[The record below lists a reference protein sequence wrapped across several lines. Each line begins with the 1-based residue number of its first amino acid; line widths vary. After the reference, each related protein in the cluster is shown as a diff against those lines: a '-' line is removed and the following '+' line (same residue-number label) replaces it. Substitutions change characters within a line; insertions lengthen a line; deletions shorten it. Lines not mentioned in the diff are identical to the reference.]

1 MAASEKELQEQLLVA
16 GNKLLQHPT
25 SVDEL
30 LPLLD
35 KVEGYL
41 SRVEQSPSKAM
52 QNALS
57 PSMNALVTDK
67 FLRHLDADVRI
78 SVASCISEITR
89 ITAPEAPYD
98 DDQMKEIFKLIVS
111 SFEHLSE
118 RSSRSYHKRTL
129 ILETVAKVR
138 SCVVMLDLECDAL
151 ILEMFQHFFNAI
163 RDYHPENVFSSM
175 ETIMSLVLEESED
188 ISLELLS
195 PILASVKKD
204 NKEVQ
209 PIARKLGEKVLEN
222 CASKLKPCLLQAVKT
237 SDISLAD
244 YSNVVASICNELSGS
259 VEHTDA
265 NAPAESVVGKERASN
280 AVAEAQCPVEKDL
293 ATNRSP
299 KSVMSNGVTQAGK
312 DGLAMEADVSK
323 KTEPDHPV
331 SQSKASNVSI
341 KDEPH
346 AIDSEEVIKSKSEQ
360 TTKRR
365 GKKSSSLKN
374 SREPSDSSRIDGEKD
389 AGRQPEHSK
398 IRAKEIEDTLPEIS
412 SAKETDGHS
421 ENEKEAGKQVAVPEA
436 LETESSP
443 TTGGNVP
450 EESHSKMGGR
460 GKKKESL
467 VKDATASSNVVSKRV
482 PDGKGGS
489 ELKRQKGSGKKGLL
503 SSNDGDTSQPTFDAT
518 SKEDGT
524 ANDGDDELLD
534 ESIKVDASNKEEKSS
549 IKQKRGRGKPTLAK
563 GATKSSA
570 SDDTKDEVSTP
581 KTTEKSGKDK
591 PQLEE
596 TLKTNSK
603 RKRTLGKEQA
613 SDGKDLGEN
622 LVGSKGQATDGPSL
636 DPSSDMHQK
645 KKIKTYSDSSSKHG
659 KMDVSPKG
667 SRASSSG
674 KAKST
679 APKSGRKTNDD
690 SKLDRKSKD
699 DNSKSVGKVE
709 PSHSAKTKDDTT
721 KSGGRSMD
729 DASKSAG
736 KSKVDH
742 GSISKPGKRSKQV
755 TPKNVSK
762 SKRKAPQSGSRTS
775 ENGVEKVKGS
785 SDVKET
791 ENMSTKSLYSEKD
804 PDNEKLKS
812 PELAKTLESEG
823 KAAKKGRKG

>member
-1 MAASEKELQEQLLVA
+1 MTASEKELQEQLLAA

-25 SVDEL
+25 SADEL

-35 KVEGYL
+35 KIEGYL
-41 SRVEQSPSKAM
+41 SKVEQSPSKAM

-57 PSMNALVTDK
+57 PSMNALVADE
-67 FLRHLDADVRI
+67 FLRHLDADVRV

-129 ILETVAKVR
+129 ILETVAKIR

-163 RDYHPENVFSSM
+163 RDHHPENVFSSM

-188 ISLELLS
+188 ITLELLS
-195 PILASVKKD
+195 PILASVRKD

-209 PIARKLGEKVLEN
+209 PIARKLGERVLEH
-222 CASKLKPCLLQAVKT
+222 CSAKLKPCLLQAIKS

-244 YSNVVASICNELSGS
+244 YSIVVASICNEISGS

-280 AVAEAQCPVEKDL
+280 AAAEVQCPAEEDL
-293 ATNRSP
+293 AIHKSP
-299 KSVMSNGVTQAGK
+299 KSVMSNGVTEAGK
-312 DGLAMEADVSK
+312 DGLSLEADVSK

-331 SQSKASNVSI
+331 SQSKASNVSN
-341 KDEPH
+341 KDEPD
-346 AIDSEEVIKSKSEQ
+346 AVDSEEVIKSKSEQ

-374 SREPSDSSRIDGEKD
+374 SGEPSDSSRIDGEKD
-389 AGRQPEHSK
+389 AGKQHELPT
-398 IRAKEIEDTLPEIS
+398 IQGKEIEDALPEIS
-412 SAKETDGHS
+412 STKETDGRL
-421 ENEKEAGKQVAVPEA
+421 ENEKEADKQVAVPKA
-436 LETESSP
+436 LESEASP

-450 EESHSKMGGR
+450 DESHSKRGGR

-467 VKDATASSNVVSKRV
+467 VKDATTSSNVVSK
-482 PDGKGGS
+482 PEGKGGS
-489 ELKRQKGSGKKGLL
+489 ELKKQKSSGKKGV
-503 SSNDGDTSQPTFDAT
+503 SGSKNGDRSQPASDAASKNDGIGNDGDGEPL
-518 SKEDGT
+518 
-524 ANDGDDELLD
+524 DD
-534 ESIKVDASNKEEKSS
+534 SIKVDASNKEERTSS
-549 IKQKRGRGKPTLAK
+549 KQKRGRGKPTLAK

-570 SDDTKDEVSTP
+570 SYDTKDKVSTP

-596 TLKTNSK
+596 TPKITSK
-603 RKRTLGKEQA
+603 RKRTPGKEQV
-613 SDGKDLGEN
+613 SDTKDFGEN
-622 LVGSKGQATDGPSL
+622 LVGSKGQATDGPTVDS
-636 DPSSDMHQK
+636 SSDMPQK
-645 KKIKTYSDSSSKHG
+645 KKIKTNSDSSSKHG
-659 KMDVSPKG
+659 KMDASPRR

-674 KAKST
+674 KAKGAAMKT
-679 APKSGRKTNDD
+679 GRKPNDD
-690 SKLDRKSKD
+690 SKVHGKTKD
-699 DNSKSVGKVE
+699 DSSKTVGKVE
-709 PSHSAKTKDDTT
+709 PSHSSKTKDHTI
-721 KSGGRSMD
+721 KSGGRSTD

-742 GSISKPGKRSKQV
+742 GSTSKLGKKSNQE

-762 SKRKAPQSGSRTS
+762 SKRKTPQSGSRTA
-775 ENGVEKVKGS
+775 ENGIEKVKPGS
-785 SDVKET
+785 SNVEEIED
-791 ENMSTKSLYSEKD
+791 MSTKSPDSEKV

-812 PELAKTLESEG
+812 PESAKRQESEG
-823 KAAKKGRKG
+823 KALKKRRKG